1 MLPSPT
7 DPIGIFDSGIGGLSV
22 LQHIRQLLPH
32 EKLIY
37 FADSGFA
44 PYGEKSEQAIIDRC
58 QSITEFLLQQH
69 CKAIVIAC
77 NTATAAAAHLLR
89 TQYPAQILIGME
101 PGLKPA
107 CQHTHSGVIGVMAT
121 QGTLN
126 SQKFRHLR
134 EQLSAAHQ
142 VKFVEQACTGL
153 ADQIEKAEFS
163 SPKTL
168 AMLEQYLTPLLES
181 GADTIVLGCTH
192 YPFVK
197 QQIEEL
203 IQHKSGTTLPV
214 ELIDTGL
221 AVARHLQAQLQSHQL
236 QSLRSE
242 TPIIQAYTT
251 GMPAYLEAALA
262 QLLPHLHRQIN
273 VHAGTEEASASRVH
287 SQAVSP

>member
-1 MLPSPT
+1 MLPSPS

-37 FADSGFA
+37 FADSFFA
-44 PYGEKSEQAIIDRC
+44 PYGEKNEQAIIDRC
-58 QSITEFLLQQH
+58 QSITDFLLRQH

-77 NTATAAAAHLLR
+77 NTATAAAAKVLR
-89 TQYPAQILIGME
+89 TKYPTQILIGME

-107 CQHTHSGVIGVMAT
+107 CQHTRTGVIGVMAT

-126 SQKFRHLR
+126 SQKFRNLR
-134 EQLSAAHQ
+134 EQLSTTHQ
-142 VKFVEQACTGL
+142 VKFVEQSCTGL

-181 GADTIVLGCTH
+181 GTDTIVLGCTH

-197 QQIEEL
+197 QQIEAL
-203 IQHKSGTTLPV
+203 IQHKCGNGLPL

-221 AVARHLQAQLQSHQL
+221 AVARHLQAQLQSHGL
-236 QSLRSE
+236 QSTNSE
-242 TPIIQAYTT
+242 TSIIHAYTSGT
-251 GMPAYLEAALA
+251 PQHLEAALA
-262 QLLPHLHRQIN
+262 QLLPQLHSHIV
-273 VHAGTEEASASRVH
+273 VHAATEHITTEEE
-287 SQAVSP
+287 PI

>member
-1 MLPSPT
+1 MQLSPSAPV
-7 DPIGIFDSGIGGLSV
+7 GIFDSGIGGLSV
-22 LQHIRQLLPH
+22 LQHIHQLLPH

-44 PYGEKSEQAIIDRC
+44 PYGEKSEQTIVTRC

-77 NTATAAAAHLLR
+77 NTATAAAARVLR
-89 TQYPAQILIGME
+89 AQYPTQILIGME

-107 CQHTHSGVIGVMAT
+107 CQHTRSGVVGVMAT

-126 SQKFRHLR
+126 SLKFRNLR
-134 EQLSAAHQ
+134 DQLSDAHQ
-142 VKFVEQACTGL
+142 VRFVQQACTGL

-168 AMLEQYLTPLLES
+168 AMLDQYLTPLLES

-197 QQIEEL
+197 QQIREL
-203 IQHKSGTTLPV
+203 LREKHRSGPHI

-221 AVARHLQAQLQSHQL
+221 AVARYLQTQLQDHGL
-236 QSLRSE
+236 LAIDAANPGI
-242 TPIIQAYTT
+242 TAYTT
-251 GMPAYLEAALA
+251 GTTQHLKTALT
-262 QLLPHLHRQIN
+262 QLLPHLHTPVSVR
-273 VHAGTEEASASRVH
+273 SATGKTPVMDSH
-287 SQAVSP
+287 PGSEFS